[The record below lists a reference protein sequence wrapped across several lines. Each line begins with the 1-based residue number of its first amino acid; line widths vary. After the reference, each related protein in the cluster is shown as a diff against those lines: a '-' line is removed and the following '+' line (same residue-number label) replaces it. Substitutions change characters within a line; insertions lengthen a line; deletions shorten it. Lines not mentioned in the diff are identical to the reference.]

1 MRVALVAVGKLKRS
15 PLQGPFDD
23 YITRLSWP
31 VAIHEIAAA
40 KGATSAKRR
49 ETEAT
54 KLQQRI
60 SSASVVVALDKDGY
74 NLTSE
79 ALALQI
85 GDWQVSARA
94 DVAFIIGGPDGL
106 DDTVRRRAD
115 LILAFGQ
122 ATWPHLLVRVM
133 LAEQLYR
140 AASILAGHPYHR
152 GDFP

>member
-1 MRVALVAVGKLKRS
+1 MRVVLIAVGKLKRS
-15 PLQGPFDD
+15 PLQGSFDD

-31 VAIHEIAAA
+31 VAIHEMAAA
-40 KGATSAKRR
+40 KGPTPAKRR

-54 KLQQRI
+54 KLQEYI
-60 SSASVVVALDKDGY
+60 SNTSVVVALDKDGH

-85 GDWQVSARA
+85 GDWQTSARA
-94 DVAFIIGGPDGL
+94 DVTFIIGGPDGL
-106 DDTVRRRAD
+106 DDKVRRRAD

-133 LAEQLYR
+133 LVEQLYR

-152 GDFP
+152 GDPA

>member
-15 PLQGPFDD
+15 PLQAAFND

-31 VAIHEIAAA
+31 VAIHEIAIA
-40 KGATSAKRR
+40 KGPTPAKRR
-49 ETEAT
+49 EMEAN
-54 KLQQRI
+54 KQQQHP
-60 SSASVVVALDKDGY
+60 SNASVVVALDKDGRD
-74 NLTSE
+74 LTSE
-79 ALALQI
+79 ALAAQI

-106 DDTVRRRAD
+106 DDALRRRAD
-115 LILAFGQ
+115 LILAFGE

-152 GDFP
+152 GDPA

>member
-15 PLQGPFDD
+15 PLQATFDD

-40 KGATSAKRR
+40 KGPTPAKRR
-49 ETEAT
+49 EIEAT
-54 KLQQRI
+54 KLQQHT
-60 SSASVVVALDKDGY
+60 SNASVVVALDKDGRD
-74 NLTSE
+74 LTSE
-79 ALALQI
+79 ALAAQI

-106 DDTVRRRAD
+106 DDALRRRAD
-115 LILAFGQ
+115 LILAFGE
-122 ATWPHLLVRVM
+122 ATWPHFLVRVM

-152 GDFP
+152 GDPA